1 MNKVIFIENNEISL
15 VKYTH
20 DDDKE
25 MYKCWLDIRTQKGYN
40 FAFDLS
46 FEEFHETDISQFKI
60 QLYLSIAITYSKLI
74 TSYYN
79 KPNLYQKK
87 AGAIHD

>member
-46 FEEFHETDISQFKI
+46 FEEFHETDISQFHFFS
-60 QLYLSIAITYSKLI
+60 SIVDKK
-74 TSYYN
+74 N
-79 KPNLYQKK
+79 KSVI
-87 AGAIHD
+87 GAIRLSPPKDEPDLAII